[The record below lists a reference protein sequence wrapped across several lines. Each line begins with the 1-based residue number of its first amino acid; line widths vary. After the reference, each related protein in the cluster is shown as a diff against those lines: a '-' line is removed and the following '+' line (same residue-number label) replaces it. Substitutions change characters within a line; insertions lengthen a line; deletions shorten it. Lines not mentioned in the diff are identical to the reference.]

1 MTTRRT
7 FLLLAGS
14 GLAAAAAGCREPA
27 ARADAA
33 LPDVVLADS
42 TRGLLRLSPAGE
54 QVLGTSA
61 LAGFDGAHLYAR
73 KDANLVQLDP
83 ATGATTRSR
92 AIGDGWLPRAVSL
105 DGRACALGRTPATDR
120 PAARART
127 PLLITGPAGDREY
140 DLPGV
145 IEPDAFTS
153 DGQGLFVLDWLPAT
167 APDHYRVRLLD
178 LASGEVQPLFTRN
191 KVPVPAGAE
200 EEMRGDGRQAILS
213 ADRQMLFTL
222 YTHQPGHQHTRD
234 LLSGRP
240 GNAHAFVHVLH
251 LTERWA
257 YCLDLPHPFGEGP
270 TAGHAMAATPGRLAV
285 ADLNSGRLA
294 YANPSTLAIDRIIEV
309 PVAPGATAALALT
322 PDGRTLVGGADRIS
336 VLDAG
341 GARTEWTAPAPLK
354 GLALS
359 PDGTRVYVGAE
370 RRLLWLDATSGA
382 RLGEAPVTGL
392 TTVRQALPRPAAG
405 G

>member
-7 FLLLAGS
+7 FLVLAGS
-14 GLAAAAAGCREPA
+14 GLALTAAGCREPA
-27 ARADAA
+27 AAAAA
-33 LPDVVLADS
+33 LTDVVLADS
-42 TRGLLRLSPAGE
+42 TRGLLRLSPTGE

-61 LAGFDGAHLYAR
+61 VAGFDGAHLYAR
-73 KDANLVQLDP
+73 QDANLVQLDP

-92 AIGDGWLPRAVSL
+92 PIGDGWLPRAVSL

-127 PLLITGPAGDREY
+127 PLLVTGPAGDREY

-178 LASGEVQPLFTRN
+178 LTSGEVQPLLTRN

-270 TAGHAMAATPGRLAV
+270 IAGHALAATRDHLAV
-285 ADLNSGRLA
+285 ADLHSGKLA
-294 YANPSTLAIDRIIEV
+294 YATPSTLSIDRVIEV
-309 PVAPGATAALALT
+309 PAAPGATAVLTLT
-322 PDGRTLVGGADRIS
+322 PDGRTLVGAHDRIT
-336 VLDAG
+336 VLNTSTNAQL
-341 GARTEWTAPAPLK
+341 ASWTVPAPLK

-359 PDGTRVYVGAE
+359 PDGTRLYAGTE
-370 RRLLWLDATSGA
+370 RRLLHLDAASGTA
-382 RLGEAPVTGL
+382 QGETEVIGL
-392 TTVRQALPRPAAG
+392 TTVRQTLPTHG
-405 G
+405 